1 MARAST
7 GGIRTKHTT
16 RGTAYHARFR
26 AYGQRREVLLG
37 YSSDGM
43 TPAIA
48 RQELQTILVDVRR
61 GDWKPFSNRA
71 PEEPVQAPTFHEF
84 ASEWMAARETAGLR
98 PRTVEYLRWA
108 LVEHLLPEFASLRL
122 DEFTIER
129 VDRYASSKATEGR
142 LSNRSINKTL
152 DVLSSVLETAVE
164 YEHLR
169 ANPARGRRR
178 RLPVSKKPRSF
189 LDTAEHI
196 SALLDATS
204 GLDAAARLRRGQR
217 RALLATLAFAGLRI
231 GEALDLRWGDVNL
244 AAGRLKVRD
253 AKTAAGVRTVTLL
266 PVLRDEL
273 LAYKAKAP
281 DTSSHVLVFGTTTG
295 GRQSETNVRR
305 RILAPAVETAS
316 ARLAKLDVEPLP
328 ERLTPHSLRR
338 TFASILA
345 ALGEPMPSVIRQL
358 GHTDPSLT
366 LRIYAHDMAR
376 GEDERERLRALVE
389 GRDWGTLGD
398 NVPAEGADAPVSVAS

>member
-7 GGIRTKHTT
+7 GGIRTKHTS

-37 YSSDGM
+37 YSSEGM

-48 RQELQTILVDVRR
+48 RQELQAILVDVRR
-61 GDWKPFSNRA
+61 GDWKPYTARV
-71 PEEPVQAPTFHEF
+71 PEEPKQAPTFHEF
-84 ASEWMAARETAGLR
+84 ASEWLAAREAAGLR
-98 PRTVEYLRWA
+98 PRTIEYLRWA
-108 LVEHLLPEFASLRL
+108 LVDHLLPAFQHTRM
-122 DEFTIER
+122 DEFTIEA
-129 VDRYASSKATEGR
+129 VDRYATSKTGGR
-142 LSNRSINKTL
+142 LSNATVNKTL
-152 DVLSSVLETAVE
+152 DVLSGVLETARE
-164 YEHLR
+164 YGHLQ

-178 RLPVSKKPRSF
+178 RLPISRKPRSF
-189 LDTAEHI
+189 LDTAKGI
-196 SALLDATS
+196 VALLE
-204 GLDAAARLRRGQR
+204 AAAELDREARRRRGQR

-244 AAGRLKVRD
+244 AGGRVKVRD
-253 AKTAAGVRTVTLL
+253 AKTAAGVRSVNLL

-273 LAYKAKAP
+273 LAYRSRVPGASP
-281 DTSSHVLVFGTTTG
+281 DSLVFGTSTG

-305 RILAPAVETAS
+305 RILAPAVKKANE
-316 ARLAKLDVEPLP
+316 RLAKRELEPLP
-328 ERLTPHSLRR
+328 DRLTPHSLRR

-358 GHTDPSLT
+358 GHTDPTLT
-366 LRIYAHDMAR
+366 LRIYAHDMGR
-376 GEDERERLRALVE
+376 GDDERDRLKALVE

-398 NVPAEGADAPVSVAS
+398 NAAVEDPAAAVPSGP